1 MRRLPTWL
9 ILMLAAFPATAAPIR
24 VVASFS
30 ILADLTRAVGGDAVE
45 VTSIVGPGGDA
56 HVYQPTP
63 ADAGRIEAATLLVA
77 NGLGLDDWLRRLA
90 EAAHYRGPII
100 IASAGIGPLLTGGAP
115 DPHEWQDIANARV
128 YAASI
133 AAALEAADPDR
144 ADLYRQRAAAYDAE
158 LADLDRSVRAAIDTV
173 PSVQRRVITSHDAF
187 AYYGR
192 AYGVTFLAPVGMDEE
207 SEPSAAAV
215 AALIRQIRTAG
226 TRALFVEN
234 MTDPRLI
241 RHLAEEA
248 GARIGGTLFADALS
262 PPGEGGDTYVT
273 MMRHNTEALVAAMR
287 EN

>member
-1 MRRLPTWL
+1 MRRWLAGL
-9 ILMLAAFPATAAPIR
+9 ILMLVVFPAAAEPIR

-30 ILADLTRAVGGDAVE
+30 ILADLTRAVGGEAVE

-63 ADAGRIEAATLLVA
+63 ADAGRIADASLLIV
-77 NGLGLDDWLRRLA
+77 NGLGLDDWMRRLA
-90 EAAHYRGPII
+90 EAAHYRGKII
-100 IASAGIGPLLTGGAP
+100 VASAGITPLLTGGEP
-115 DPHEWQDIANARV
+115 DPHQWQDVANARA

-133 AAALEAADPDR
+133 AAALEAADPDQ
-144 ADLYRQRAAAYDAE
+144 ADLYRRRAVAYDSA
-158 LADLDRSVRAAIDTV
+158 LADLDRDVRAAIDTV
-173 PSVQRRVITSHDAF
+173 PTSQRRVITSHDAF

-241 RHLAEEA
+241 QRLAEEA
-248 GARIGGTLFADALS
+248 GASIGGTLFADALS
-262 PPGEGGDTYVT
+262 PAGQGGDTYVT
-273 MMRHNTEALVAAMR
+273 MMRHNTEALVRAMR
-287 EN
+287 GN